1 MSESD
6 ECPTTCKSLFILM
19 FSGQLHISTSAWLE
33 TLPGLR
39 TSEDT

>member
-6 ECPTTCKSLFILM
+6 EYPTTYKSLFILM
-19 FSGQLHISTSAWLE
+19 CSGRLHISTSAWME